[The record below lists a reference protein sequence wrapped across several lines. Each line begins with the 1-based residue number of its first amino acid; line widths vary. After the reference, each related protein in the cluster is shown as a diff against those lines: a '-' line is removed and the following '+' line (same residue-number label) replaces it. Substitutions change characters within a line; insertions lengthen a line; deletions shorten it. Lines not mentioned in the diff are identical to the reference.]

1 MSQAGQAT
9 LARLDTPAAMGRPS
23 AEGAGLG
30 LLHVFPSFGLGGA
43 QARFAI
49 LAHALG
55 GGFRHTVVCLND
67 DRQAA
72 ALLSPA
78 APVAFA
84 EAPPAEGALPARLA
98 VYRRMLR
105 DLRPDLLLTY
115 NWGSIEVALA
125 NFGRIPH
132 LHVEDGF
139 GPEEARR
146 QFRRRVWLRRLALAR
161 SQVVVPS
168 LTLQEIALKT
178 WRLRADQVHYVPN
191 GVASASACA
200 TRLEAIA
207 PGLPAGAVRIAWAGG
222 LRREKNLMRLLRAFA
237 PVKDNAVLLLIGD
250 GPEKPAVLAEAE
262 RLALGPR
269 LRVLGPRADVRDLLM
284 QSDILALSSDTE
296 QMPLV
301 VLEAMDAG
309 LPVAACDV
317 GDIHHIVAPE
327 NWPYLVAPDDQA
339 LAASLAALTA
349 MPEMR
354 RTIGEANRARA
365 RRVFS
370 DTRMIDSYR
379 TLFLGAGG
387 RSATPPSAGPRAG
400 RSRQGGP

>member
-1 MSQAGQAT
+1 
-9 LARLDTPAAMGRPS
+9 
-23 AEGAGLG
+23 
-30 LLHVFPSFGLGGA
+30 
-43 QARFAI
+43 
-49 LAHALG
+49 
-55 GGFRHTVVCLND
+55 
-67 DRQAA
+67 
-72 ALLSPA
+72 
-78 APVAFA
+78 
-84 EAPPAEGALPARLA
+84 
-98 VYRRMLR
+98 
-105 DLRPDLLLTY
+105 
-115 NWGSIEVALA
+115 
-125 NFGRIPH
+125 
-132 LHVEDGF
+132 
-139 GPEEARR
+139 
-146 QFRRRVWLRRLALAR
+146 
-161 SQVVVPS
+161 
-168 LTLQEIALKT
+168 
-178 WRLRADQVHYVPN
+178 
-191 GVASASACA
+191 
-200 TRLEAIA
+200 
-207 PGLPAGAVRIAWAGG
+207 
-222 LRREKNLMRLLRAFA
+222 
-237 PVKDNAVLLLIGD
+237 
-250 GPEKPAVLAEAE
+250 
-262 RLALGPR
+262 
-269 LRVLGPRADVRDLLM
+269 M

>member
-1 MSQAGQAT
+1 
-9 LARLDTPAAMGRPS
+9 
-23 AEGAGLG
+23 
-30 LLHVFPSFGLGGA
+30 
-43 QARFAI
+43 
-49 LAHALG
+49 
-55 GGFRHTVVCLND
+55 
-67 DRQAA
+67 
-72 ALLSPA
+72 
-78 APVAFA
+78 VAFA